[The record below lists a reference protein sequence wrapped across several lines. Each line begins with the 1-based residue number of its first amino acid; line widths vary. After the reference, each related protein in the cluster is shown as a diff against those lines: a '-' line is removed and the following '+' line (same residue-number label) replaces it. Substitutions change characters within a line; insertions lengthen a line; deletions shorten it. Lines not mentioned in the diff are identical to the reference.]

1 MMKVLIVDDH
11 AVVRHGL
18 KSALQSHGYLAVA
31 EAGSINEA
39 QAFMTQTNPDAI
51 IVDINLPDGSGFDLV
66 AWARRVSPKI
76 AIVILTLND
85 GKDYVR
91 AAKSAGANA
100 FIVKSAP
107 LSDLIAALDFAL
119 SSPTSFSSKHITPS
133 GVDSGLSA
141 REIDV
146 LLSISH
152 GLSNT
157 AIATNLYISVS
168 TVKTHVS
175 SILRKLD
182 ADNRVQALTIARE
195 RGLLVK

>member
-18 KSALQSHGYLAVA
+18 KSAIESRGHLVVA

-39 QAFMTQTNPDAI
+39 QAFMAQTNPDAI

-66 AWARRVSPKI
+66 AWSRRVSPTT
-76 AIVILTLND
+76 AIVVLTLND
-85 GKDYVR
+85 GADYVR

-100 FIVKSAP
+100 FIVKNAP
-107 LSDLIAALDFAL
+107 LSDLIAALEFAI
-119 SSPTSFSSKHITPS
+119 SSPTSFSSKHIYNS
-133 GVDSGLSA
+133 EIDSGLSA

-146 LLSISH
+146 LHSINH

-157 AIATNLYISVS
+157 AIAIDLYISVS

-175 SILRKLD
+175 SILRKLE
-182 ADNRVQALTIARE
+182 ADNRVQALSIARE
-195 RGLLVK
+195 RGLLV

>member
-1 MMKVLIVDDH
+1 MKVLIVDDH

-18 KSALQSHGYLAVA
+18 KSAIESHGYKVVA

-39 QAFMTQTNPDAI
+39 QAFMAQTNPDAI

-66 AWARRVSPKI
+66 TWSRKVSPTT
-76 AIVILTLND
+76 AIVVLTLNE
-85 GKDYVR
+85 GEEYVR
-91 AAKSAGANA
+91 AARSAGANA
-100 FIVKSAP
+100 FIVKNAP
-107 LSDLIAALDFAL
+107 LSDLIAALDFAI
-119 SSPTSFSSKHITPS
+119 SSPTSFSSKQIS
-133 GVDSGLSA
+133 SSDMDSGLSA

-146 LLSISH
+146 LHSINH
-152 GLSNT
+152 GLSNA

-195 RGLLVK
+195 RGLLV

>member
-1 MMKVLIVDDH
+1 MKVLIVDDH

-18 KSALQSHGYLAVA
+18 KSAIQSQGYEVVA

-39 QAFMTQTNPDAI
+39 QAFMAQTNPDAI

-66 AWARRVSPKI
+66 AWSRRVSPTT
-76 AIVILTLND
+76 AIVVLTLNE
-85 GKDYVR
+85 GADYVR

-100 FIVKSAP
+100 FIVKNAP
-107 LSDLIAALDFAL
+107 LTELIGALDFAI
-119 SSPTSFSSKHITPS
+119 SSPQSFSSKQICIS
-133 GVDSGLSA
+133 GIDSGLSA

-146 LLSISH
+146 LYSISH

-157 AIATNLYISVS
+157 AIATDLYISVS

-175 SILRKLD
+175 SILRKLE
-182 ADNRVQALTIARE
+182 ADNRVQALAIARE
-195 RGLLVK
+195 RGLLV

>member
-1 MMKVLIVDDH
+1 MKVLIVDDH

-18 KSALQSHGYLAVA
+18 KIAIQSHGYTVVA
-31 EAGSINEA
+31 EAASINEA
-39 QAFMTQTNPDAI
+39 QAFMAQTNPDAI

-66 AWARRVSPKI
+66 TWSRRVSPTT
-76 AIVILTLND
+76 AIVVLTLND
-85 GKDYVR
+85 GEDYVR

-100 FIVKSAP
+100 YIVKNAP
-107 LSDLIAALDFAL
+107 LTDVIAALDFAI
-119 SSPTSFSSKHITPS
+119 SSPNSFSSKQICS
-133 GVDSGLSA
+133 SEVDSGLSS

-146 LLSISH
+146 LQSINL
-152 GLSNT
+152 GLSNS

-182 ADNRVQALTIARE
+182 ADNRVQALSIARQ
-195 RGLLVK
+195 RGLLV

>member
-1 MMKVLIVDDH
+1 MKVLIVDDH

-18 KSALQSHGYLAVA
+18 KSAIEPQGYKVVA

-39 QAFMTQTNPDAI
+39 QAFMAQTNPDAI

-66 AWARRVSPKI
+66 TWSRKVSPTT
-76 AIVILTLND
+76 AIVVLTLNE
-85 GKDYVR
+85 GEEYVR
-91 AAKSAGANA
+91 AARSAGANA

-107 LSDLIAALDFAL
+107 LSDLIAALDFAI
-119 SSPTSFSSKHITPS
+119 SSPTSFSSKQIS
-133 GVDSGLSA
+133 SSDMDSGLSA

-146 LLSISH
+146 LHSINH
-152 GLSNT
+152 GLSNA

-195 RGLLVK
+195 RGLLV

>member
-1 MMKVLIVDDH
+1 MKVLIVDDH

-18 KSALQSHGYLAVA
+18 KSAIESHGHLVVA

-39 QAFMTQTNPDAI
+39 QAFMAQTNPDAI

-66 AWARRVSPKI
+66 AWSRRVSPTT
-76 AIVILTLND
+76 AIVVLTLNE
-85 GKDYVR
+85 GADYVR

-100 FIVKSAP
+100 FIVKNAP
-107 LSDLIAALDFAL
+107 LSDLIAALEFAI
-119 SSPTSFSSKHITPS
+119 SSPTSFSSKHIYNS
-133 GVDSGLSA
+133 EIDSGLSA

-146 LLSISH
+146 LHSINH

-157 AIATNLYISVS
+157 AIAIDLYISVS

-175 SILRKLD
+175 SILRKLE
-182 ADNRVQALTIARE
+182 ADNRVQALSIARE
-195 RGLLVK
+195 RGLLV

>member
-1 MMKVLIVDDH
+1 MKVLIVDDH

-18 KSALQSHGYLAVA
+18 KSAIESQGYKVVA

-39 QAFMTQTNPDAI
+39 QAFMAQTNPDAI

-66 AWARRVSPKI
+66 TWSRKVSPTT
-76 AIVILTLND
+76 AIVVLTFNE
-85 GKDYVR
+85 GEEYVR
-91 AAKSAGANA
+91 AARSAGANA

-107 LSDLIAALDFAL
+107 LSDLIAALDFAI
-119 SSPTSFSSKHITPS
+119 SSPTSFSSKQISSS
-133 GVDSGLSA
+133 GMDSGLSA

-146 LLSISH
+146 LHSISH
-152 GLSNT
+152 GLSNA

-182 ADNRVQALTIARE
+182 ADNRVQALSIARE
-195 RGLLVK
+195 RGLLV

>member
-1 MMKVLIVDDH
+1 MKVLIVDDH

-18 KSALQSHGYLAVA
+18 KSAIESQGHKVVA

-39 QAFMTQTNPDAI
+39 QAFMAQTNPDAI

-66 AWARRVSPKI
+66 TWSRKVSPTT
-76 AIVILTLND
+76 AIVVLTLNE
-85 GKDYVR
+85 GEEYVR
-91 AAKSAGANA
+91 AARSAGANA

-107 LSDLIAALDFAL
+107 LSDLIAALDFAI
-119 SSPTSFSSKHITPS
+119 SSPTSFSSKQIS
-133 GVDSGLSA
+133 SSDMDSGLSA

-146 LLSISH
+146 LHSISH
-152 GLSNT
+152 GLSNA

-195 RGLLVK
+195 RGLLV

>member
-1 MMKVLIVDDH
+1 MKVLIVDDH

-18 KSALQSHGYLAVA
+18 KSALESHGYEVVA

-39 QAFMTQTNPDAI
+39 QAFMAQTNPDAI
-51 IVDINLPDGSGFDLV
+51 VVDINLPDGSGFDLV
-66 AWARRVSPKI
+66 AWSRKISPTT
-76 AIVILTLND
+76 AIVVLTLND
-85 GKDYVR
+85 GQDYVR

-107 LSDLIAALDFAL
+107 LTDLIAALDFAI
-119 SSPTSFSSKHITPS
+119 SSPTSFSSKHITTS
-133 GVDSGLSA
+133 GIDSGLSA

-146 LLSISH
+146 LHSINH
-152 GLSNT
+152 GLTNA
-157 AIATNLYISVS
+157 AIATQLYVSVS

-182 ADNRVQALTIARE
+182 ANNRVQALAIARE
-195 RGLLVK
+195 RGLLV

>member
-18 KSALQSHGYLAVA
+18 KSAIESHGHLVVA

-39 QAFMTQTNPDAI
+39 QAFMAQTNPDAI

-66 AWARRVSPKI
+66 AWSRRVSPTT
-76 AIVILTLND
+76 AIVVLTLNE
-85 GKDYVR
+85 GADYVR
-91 AAKSAGANA
+91 AVKSAGANA
-100 FIVKSAP
+100 FIVKNAP
-107 LSDLIAALDFAL
+107 LSDLIAALDFAI
-119 SSPTSFSSKHITPS
+119 SSPTSFSSKQMCNSEI
-133 GVDSGLSA
+133 DSGLSA

-146 LLSISH
+146 LHSINH

-157 AIATNLYISVS
+157 AIATDLYISVS

-182 ADNRVQALTIARE
+182 ADNRVQALSIARE
-195 RGLLVK
+195 RGLLV

>member
-18 KSALQSHGYLAVA
+18 KSAIESHGHLVVA

-39 QAFMTQTNPDAI
+39 QAFMAQTNPDAI

-66 AWARRVSPKI
+66 AWSRRVSPTT
-76 AIVILTLND
+76 AIVVLTLNE
-85 GKDYVR
+85 GADYVR

-100 FIVKSAP
+100 FIVKNAP
-107 LSDLIAALDFAL
+107 LSDLIAALEFAI
-119 SSPTSFSSKHITPS
+119 SSPTSFSSKHIYNS
-133 GVDSGLSA
+133 EIDSGLSA

-146 LLSISH
+146 LHSINH

-157 AIATNLYISVS
+157 AIAIDLYISVS

-175 SILRKLD
+175 SILRKLE
-182 ADNRVQALTIARE
+182 ADNRVQALSIARE
-195 RGLLVK
+195 RGLLV

>member
-11 AVVRHGL
+11 AVVRYGL
-18 KSALQSHGYLAVA
+18 KSALQSHGYVLVA

-39 QAFMTQTNPDAI
+39 QAFMAQTNPDAI

-146 LLSISH
+146 LQSISH

-195 RGLLVK
+195 RGLLV

>member
-1 MMKVLIVDDH
+1 MKVLIVDDH
-11 AVVRHGL
+11 AVVRLGL
-18 KSALQSHGYLAVA
+18 KLAIQSHGYEVVA

-39 QAFMTQTNPDAI
+39 QAFMAQTNPDAI

-66 AWARRVSPKI
+66 AWSRRVSPTT
-76 AIVILTLND
+76 AIVVLTLND
-85 GKDYVR
+85 GADYVR

-100 FIVKSAP
+100 FIVKNAP
-107 LSDLIAALDFAL
+107 LSDLIAAFDFAV
-119 SSPTSFSSKHITPS
+119 SSPTSFSSKQICSS
-133 GVDSGLSA
+133 GIDSGLSA

-146 LLSISH
+146 LQSISH

-157 AIATNLYISVS
+157 AIATDLYISVS

-182 ADNRVQALTIARE
+182 ADNRVQALAIARE
-195 RGLLVK
+195 RGLLV

>member
-1 MMKVLIVDDH
+1 MKVLIVDDH

-18 KSALQSHGYLAVA
+18 KSAIQSHGYKVVA
-31 EAGSINEA
+31 EAASINEA
-39 QAFMTQTNPDAI
+39 QAFMAQTNPDAI

-66 AWARRVSPKI
+66 TWSRRVSPAT
-76 AIVILTLND
+76 AIVVLTLND
-85 GKDYVR
+85 GEDYVR

-100 FIVKSAP
+100 YIVKNAP
-107 LSDLIAALDFAL
+107 LTDVIAALDFAI
-119 SSPTSFSSKHITPS
+119 SSPHSFSSKQICS
-133 GVDSGLSA
+133 SEVDSGLSS

-146 LLSISH
+146 LQSINL
-152 GLSNT
+152 GLSNS

-182 ADNRVQALTIARE
+182 ADNRVQALSIARQ
-195 RGLLVK
+195 RGLLV

>member
-1 MMKVLIVDDH
+1 MKVLIVDDH

-18 KSALQSHGYLAVA
+18 KSAIESQGYKVVA

-39 QAFMTQTNPDAI
+39 QAFMAQTNPDAI

-66 AWARRVSPKI
+66 TWSRKVSPTT
-76 AIVILTLND
+76 AIVVLTLNE
-85 GKDYVR
+85 GEEYVR
-91 AAKSAGANA
+91 AARSAGANA

-107 LSDLIAALDFAL
+107 LSDLIAALDFAI
-119 SSPTSFSSKHITPS
+119 SSPTSFSSKQIS
-133 GVDSGLSA
+133 SSDMDSGLSA

-146 LLSISH
+146 LHSISH
-152 GLSNT
+152 GLSNA

-195 RGLLVK
+195 RGLLV

>member
-1 MMKVLIVDDH
+1 MKVLIVDDH

-18 KSALQSHGYLAVA
+18 KSAIQSHGYEVVA

-39 QAFMTQTNPDAI
+39 QAFMAQTNPDAI

-66 AWARRVSPKI
+66 AWSRRVSPRT
-76 AIVILTLND
+76 AIVVLTLND
-85 GKDYVR
+85 GADYVQ

-100 FIVKSAP
+100 FIIKNAP
-107 LSDLIAALDFAL
+107 LSDVIAALDFAI
-119 SSPTSFSSKHITPS
+119 SSPTSFSSKKLCSSST
-133 GVDSGLSA
+133 DSGLSA

-146 LLSISH
+146 LHSINH
-152 GLSNT
+152 GLSNS
-157 AIATNLYISVS
+157 AIATDLYISVS

-182 ADNRVQALTIARE
+182 ADNRVQALSIARE
-195 RGLLVK
+195 RGLLV

>member
-1 MMKVLIVDDH
+1 MKVLIVDDH

-18 KSALQSHGYLAVA
+18 KSALESHGYEVVA

-39 QAFMTQTNPDAI
+39 QAFMAQTNPDAI
-51 IVDINLPDGSGFDLV
+51 VVDINLPDGSGFDLV
-66 AWARRVSPKI
+66 AWSRKISPAT
-76 AIVILTLND
+76 AIVVLTLND
-85 GKDYVR
+85 GQDYVR

-107 LSDLIAALDFAL
+107 LTDLIAALDFAI
-119 SSPTSFSSKHITPS
+119 SSPTSFSSKHITTS

-146 LLSISH
+146 LHSINH
-152 GLSNT
+152 GLTNA
-157 AIATNLYISVS
+157 AIATQLYVSVS

-182 ADNRVQALTIARE
+182 ANNRVQALAIARE
-195 RGLLVK
+195 RGLLV

>member
-1 MMKVLIVDDH
+1 MKVLIVDDH

-18 KSALQSHGYLAVA
+18 KSAIESHGYEVVA

-39 QAFMTQTNPDAI
+39 QAFMAQTNPDAI

-66 AWARRVSPKI
+66 AWSRKISPST
-76 AIVILTLND
+76 AIVVLTLND
-85 GKDYVR
+85 GEDYVR
-91 AAKSAGANA
+91 AAKYAGANA

-107 LSDLIAALDFAL
+107 LTDLIAALDFAI
-119 SSPTSFSSKHITPS
+119 SSPTSFSSKYITTS

-146 LLSISH
+146 LQSINH
-152 GLSNT
+152 GLSNA
-157 AIATNLYISVS
+157 AIATQLYVSVS

-182 ADNRVQALTIARE
+182 ADNRVQALSIARE
-195 RGLLVK
+195 RGLLV

>member
-1 MMKVLIVDDH
+1 MKVLIVDDH

-18 KSALQSHGYLAVA
+18 KSAIESQGYKVVA

-39 QAFMTQTNPDAI
+39 QAFMAQTNPDAI

-66 AWARRVSPKI
+66 TWSRKVSPTT
-76 AIVILTLND
+76 AIVVLTLNE
-85 GKDYVR
+85 GEEYVR
-91 AAKSAGANA
+91 AARSAGANA

-107 LSDLIAALDFAL
+107 LSDLIAALDFAI
-119 SSPTSFSSKHITPS
+119 SSPTSFSSKQISSS
-133 GVDSGLSA
+133 GMDSGLSA

-146 LLSISH
+146 LHSISH
-152 GLSNT
+152 GLNNA

-168 TVKTHVS
+168 TVNTHVS
-175 SILRKLD
+175 SILRKLE

-195 RGLLVK
+195 RGLLV

>member
-18 KSALQSHGYLAVA
+18 KSAIESHGHLVVA

-39 QAFMTQTNPDAI
+39 QAFMAQTNPDAL

-66 AWARRVSPKI
+66 AWSRRVSPTT
-76 AIVILTLND
+76 AIVVLTLND
-85 GKDYVR
+85 GADYVR

-100 FIVKSAP
+100 FIVKNAP
-107 LSDLIAALDFAL
+107 LSDLIAALEFAI
-119 SSPTSFSSKHITPS
+119 SSPTSFSSKHIYNS
-133 GVDSGLSA
+133 EIDSGLSA

-146 LLSISH
+146 LHSINH

-157 AIATNLYISVS
+157 AIAIDLYISVS

-175 SILRKLD
+175 SILRKLE
-182 ADNRVQALTIARE
+182 ADNRVQALSIARE
-195 RGLLVK
+195 RGLLV